1 MRIIAHRGAH
11 EPESPG
17 VRENTVEAF
26 RRAAGADGVELDV
39 RRTADGALV
48 VHHEPGP
55 PGLPPIAESTRA
67 ELPAWLPSLAGA
79 LDACQGLAVVHV
91 EIKASP
97 LEPGYDATPGFAT
110 AVVAEL
116 EGSGRDVVV
125 SSFNLVTLDAVRA
138 AGPSLPTAWLTIR
151 GFDQARAARDA
162 AAHGH
167 GGINPPYLDVTPELV
182 DLARALGLQVNTWT
196 VNDDASLLR
205 MRAAGV
211 DAIVTDVPARA
222 RALLGA

>member
-11 EPESPG
+11 EPETPG
-17 VRENTVEAF
+17 IRENTLEAF

-39 RRTADGALV
+39 RRAGDGALV
-48 VHHEPGP
+48 VHHDPAP
-55 PGLPPIAESTRA
+55 PGLAPVAESTRA
-67 ELPAWLPSLAGA
+67 ELPLWLPSLGDA
-79 LDACQGLAVVHV
+79 LHACPGLAVVHV

-110 AVVAEL
+110 VVATEL
-116 EGSGRDVVV
+116 ERSGREVVV

-138 AGPSLPTAWLTIR
+138 AVPSLATAWLTIR

-167 GGINPPYLDVTPELV
+167 GGINPPYRDVTPELV
-182 DLARALGLQVNTWT
+182 ETAHELGLEVNAWT
-196 VNDDASLLR
+196 VNDDASLLE

-211 DAIVTDVPARA
+211 DAVITDVPVRA
-222 RALLGA
+222 RALLGD